1 MARQIG
7 LEILKPTKTHILRI
21 QKRITMSVMHEGTLS
36 PPGSPFG
43 RCLGCE
49 ASRRSHHSG
58 PWQRPPARPMDFETY
73 IDIDALEPEVGRRP
87 QTPRLRLL
95 RAMVAARAI
104 GRMRCLSVSRFR
116 RPTTHSCD
124 TALTDA
130 ARGRP
135 SPAGAQSSA
144 EAGLT
149 RRTLPQVSHRPDP
162 LPPLHL

>member
-1 MARQIG
+1 
-7 LEILKPTKTHILRI
+7 
-21 QKRITMSVMHEGTLS
+21 
-36 PPGSPFG
+36 
-43 RCLGCE
+43 
-49 ASRRSHHSG
+49 
-58 PWQRPPARPMDFETY
+58 MDFETY

-130 ARGRP
+130 ARVRP

>member
-1 MARQIG
+1 MYLSIYLSDPHGRDDG
-7 LEILKPTKTHILRI
+7 THYD
-21 QKRITMSVMHEGTLS
+21 VGDGYECTLS
-36 PPGSPFG
+36 PPSHPLVARVWVG
-43 RCLGCE
+43 R
-49 ASRRSHHSG
+49 RRSHHSG